1 MAYKL
6 KAPEEVS
13 TINVTPLVD
22 VMLVLLII
30 FMVITPMLQQNVT
43 VTMFSSKNAAE
54 MNDANKTNAAVIS
67 ITRDGTIY
75 FRKDRINESDVT
87 SKVKDEL
94 ADQTSKTVFLK
105 CDVRAKYGEV
115 ESVVDDIRSAGVED
129 LAFLT
134 QQVEQEPT
142 VPGASAP
149 PATATGA
156 TP

>member
-1 MAYKL
+1 MSLKG

-30 FMVITPMLQQNVT
+30 FMVITPMLQKNVS
-43 VTMFSSKNAAE
+43 VTMVRSRNAIA
-54 MNDANKTNAAVIS
+54 MDAANKTDAAVIS

-75 FRKDRINESDVT
+75 FRKDRIIEKDVT
-87 SKVKDEL
+87 KKVEDNLSTKTD
-94 ADQTSKTVFLK
+94 KTVFLK
-105 CDVRAKYGEV
+105 CDERAKYGEV
-115 ESVVDDIRSAGVED
+115 ESVVDDIRAAGVED

-134 QQVEQEPT
+134 EQSDEEP
-142 VPGASAP
+142 P
-149 PATATGA
+149 PPPPQPGA